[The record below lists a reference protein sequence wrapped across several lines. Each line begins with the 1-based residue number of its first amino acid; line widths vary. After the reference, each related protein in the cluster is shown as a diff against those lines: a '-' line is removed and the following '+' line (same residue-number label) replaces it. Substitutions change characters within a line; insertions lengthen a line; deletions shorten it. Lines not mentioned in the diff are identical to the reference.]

1 MIDINCA
8 KTYKL
13 RGQAWV
19 VFDTVTAATNA
30 VKRMNDFPF
39 YDKPMRVAY
48 ARTKSDATARA
59 EGTFDP
65 AARDPAV
72 RQKRKA
78 ESQALEKQSQV
89 AKRANGDRKE
99 GAVGAEGAVGE
110 ATTPP
115 NAILF
120 VQGLPGTRLREIF
133 AKSSLPSRALPFFRT
148 ASGADFAPFPM
159 SPSDDYLDSTDK
171 TVGRARVTRN
181 PRSEDGATR
190 RWRRFS
196 FFSRDATIDFF
207 SLPGALRERSISE
220 TTDLYP
226 NATRAS
232 FSFSFRFAEAT
243 TASMLSMLF
252 QQFPGFVEVRMV
264 EAKPGIAFVEFD
276 SETRSAVAL
285 SGLQGF
291 KINPTHSMTLS
302 YAKK

>member
-1 MIDINCA
+1 VIDINCA

-133 AKSSLPSRALPFFRT
+133 AKSSLSSAARYLFCVPRPAPTSRR
-148 ASGADFAPFPM
+148 SRCRRPM
-159 SPSDDYLDSTDK
+159 ITSTQPIKLSD
-171 TVGRARVTRN
+171 AR
-181 PRSEDGATR
+181 G
-190 RWRRFS
+190 
-196 FFSRDATIDFF
+196 
-207 SLPGALRERSISE
+207 
-220 TTDLYP
+220 
-226 NATRAS
+226 
-232 FSFSFRFAEAT
+232 
-243 TASMLSMLF
+243 
-252 QQFPGFVEVRMV
+252 
-264 EAKPGIAFVEFD
+264 
-276 SETRSAVAL
+276 
-285 SGLQGF
+285 
-291 KINPTHSMTLS
+291 
-302 YAKK
+302 

>member
-48 ARTKSDATARA
+48 ARTKSDATAKA

-65 AARDPAV
+65 NARDPLV

-78 ESQALEKQSQV
+78 ESQAAEKQSQG
-89 AKRANGDRKE
+89 ASKRANGDRKE
-99 GAVGAEGAVGE
+99 GAGGLAEGAVGE

-133 AKSSLPSRALPFFRT
+133 AKSSLSSAARYLFCVPRPAPTSRR
-148 ASGADFAPFPM
+148 SQRRRPM
-159 SPSDDYLDSTDK
+159 ITSTQPIKLSD
-171 TVGRARVTRN
+171 AR
-181 PRSEDGATR
+181 G
-190 RWRRFS
+190 
-196 FFSRDATIDFF
+196 
-207 SLPGALRERSISE
+207 
-220 TTDLYP
+220 
-226 NATRAS
+226 
-232 FSFSFRFAEAT
+232 
-243 TASMLSMLF
+243 
-252 QQFPGFVEVRMV
+252 
-264 EAKPGIAFVEFD
+264 
-276 SETRSAVAL
+276 
-285 SGLQGF
+285 
-291 KINPTHSMTLS
+291 
-302 YAKK
+302 